1 MKITSEQ
8 QLEDFLSA
16 PSAADVQAVS
26 GLAGDLLILGV
37 AGKMGPSLARRAKR
51 ACPGKRVIGVAR
63 FSDPAVRRTLDA
75 AGVETVQADLL
86 DPGALAQLPSVA
98 NVVYMAA
105 RKFGSTGN
113 EHLTWAMNTL
123 LPGLVCERFRDSR
136 FVAFSTGNVYP
147 LTPVALGGPVETS
160 PVGPVGE
167 YAQSVLGRERIFH
180 YYSDRYKIPVT
191 LLRLN
196 YAVELRY
203 GVILDIGAKVFA
215 RRPVDV
221 TMGHVNVIWQG
232 DANSI
237 ALRCFALA
245 QSPPTVL
252 NVTGPETISV
262 RAVARRI
269 ADRFGVEPVYAGR
282 EADSALLN
290 NAAQCHALFGFPSV
304 TVEQMIDWTADWI
317 ARGGATLDKPTHF
330 EVRDGRF

>member
-1 MKITSEQ
+1 MISSEQ

-16 PSAADVQAVS
+16 PSDADIQALS
-26 GLAGDLLILGV
+26 RLEGDLLILGV

-51 ACPGKRVIGVAR
+51 ACPQKRVTGVSR
-63 FSDPAVRRTLDA
+63 FSDPAVRRKLEE
-75 AGVETVQADLL
+75 AGVETIQADLL
-86 DPGALAQLPSVA
+86 DPGALAQLPPAA
-98 NVVYMAA
+98 NVIHMAA

-136 FVAFSTGNVYP
+136 IVAFSTGNVYP
-147 LTPVALGGPVETS
+147 LTPVALGGPAETS

-167 YAQSVLGRERIFH
+167 YAQSALGRERIFQ
-180 YYSDRYKIPVT
+180 YYSERYETPVT

-203 GVILDIGAKVFA
+203 GVVLDIGRRVFE

-237 ALRCFALA
+237 ALRSFALA
-245 QSPPTVL
+245 QSPPAIL

-262 RAVARRI
+262 RWLARRF
-269 ADRFGVEPVYAGR
+269 ADRFGIEPILEGVES
-282 EADSALLN
+282 DSALLN
-290 NAAQCHALFGFPSV
+290 NAARCHALFGCPPV
-304 TVEQMIDWTADWI
+304 TVEQMIEWTADWI
-317 ARGGATLDKPTHF
+317 GRGGATLDKPTHF